1 MALAP
6 SPPLPASGGGSRLS
20 PRLKMGLHPT
30 GMFDCRCNR
39 FENTLPVGR
48 NVMIVKAQNTK
59 TFAGKVS
66 ISSGVALLVF

>member
-1 MALAP
+1 
-6 SPPLPASGGGSRLS
+6 
-20 PRLKMGLHPT
+20 
-30 GMFDCRCNR
+30 MFDGRCNR

-66 ISSGVALLVF
+66 ISSGVALLLF